1 MSEGLLFNSAST
13 VEYNGVTIDN
23 IVSSKV
29 TIEPTYNER
38 RTTVKF
44 ITYTIDIEAIVHPD
58 SFLNDGSSNP
68 PDEPDDGSGSDN
80 TPDDGTGGN
89 PNTDPDDEPVN
100 GDDREYTDDALALI
114 RRKLMEPRKVL
125 KYKDKGLGTDVVIN
139 PADNTHVL
147 QVADYGPK
155 PLRLT
160 FEPFAGRKAARVNWS
175 IKAVLTRECEFST
188 ANELIEFWATST
200 IKINKSGYQTL
211 TRKGRFE
218 VFGASSEG
226 TLGLQA
232 SASAHEIIGSLTD
245 PNNMEGYHLEH
256 DIDFSPNDK
265 VCTFTLTYTEIESPN
280 AYPLGV
286 TNISC
291 SHSAGSSLLASD
303 PLEGAA
309 YRSWKNTM
317 SCSISLRP
325 NVPQLRAW
333 EIFSAIA
340 SDRLNQSVS
349 IDVQNIN
356 GVNTIVRA
364 RVPIV
369 LSMEIKEEMFNH
381 AMTFSIVW
389 ISYTQTIADIFNR
402 TGLFKPFVNPNETWN
417 NWVVDIRNG
426 TQNTVGNYALS
437 NIGSTSDIIDKCDA
451 QQPTVA
457 TPDTNRG
464 QNLVQIPAIFNP
476 ACPPEEASW
485 LDYQNKCEI
494 ESSSNQVTHRR
505 YKSSTNITRDPDQIE
520 PRTSSTSVSRQFDT
534 NSTGSDHFTQDF
546 GNDKHVGVVRGY
558 AVRIGRPTEP
568 PRVEQIGGRDVV
580 LDQGKS
586 KISNVV
592 LSANDLCA
600 VHVTQWD
607 LRYDI
612 LGHPTGNI
620 ETEIS
625 SSGGPEQ
632 FQ

>member
-1 MSEGLLFNSAST
+1 MSAEGRLFNSAST

-38 RTTVKF
+38 GTDIKYV
-44 ITYTIDIEAIVHPD
+44 TYTIEMEAIVHPEA
-58 SFLNDGSSNP
+58 FVTVANN
-68 PDEPDDGSGSDN
+68 
-80 TPDDGTGGN
+80 
-89 PNTDPDDEPVN
+89 
-100 GDDREYTDDALALI
+100 REFTDDALMLI
-114 RRKLMEPRKVL
+114 RRRLMEPRKVL
-125 KYKDKGLGTDVVIN
+125 RYTDKGLGTDVVID
-139 PADNTHVL
+139 PSDNTHVL

-160 FEPFAGRKAARVNWS
+160 FEPFGGRKAARINWS
-175 IKAVLTRECEFST
+175 IKAVLTKECEALI
-188 ANELIEFWATST
+188 ANNIIELWATST

-211 TRKGRFE
+211 TRKGKFE
-218 VFGASSEG
+218 VFGASADQ
-226 TLGLQA
+226 TLGLHA
-232 SASAHEIIGSLTD
+232 SASTHAIIGSLTN

-256 DIDFSPNDK
+256 DINFSPNDK

-291 SHSAGSSLLASD
+291 SHTMGSTLLASNALD
-303 PLEGAA
+303 GAA

-340 SDRLNQSVS
+340 SDRLNQAVTV
-349 IDVQNIN
+349 DVENMDGEIR
-356 GVNTIVRA
+356 IVRVK
-364 RVPIV
+364 VPIV

-389 ISYTQTIADIFNR
+389 VSFTQTIADIFNR
-402 TGLFKPFVNPNETWN
+402 SGLFKPYVNVNETWN
-417 NWVVDIRNG
+417 EWVVDIRNG
-426 TQNTVGNYALS
+426 AQNSVGNYPLS
-437 NIGSTSDIIDKCDA
+437 NVGATDDIIDKCNS
-451 QQPTVA
+451 PSTMA

-464 QNLVQIPAIFNP
+464 NLEVQIPAIFDP
-476 ACPPEEASW
+476 ACPPENASW

-494 ESSSNQVTHRR
+494 ESKSNQTTHRR
-505 YKSSTNITRDPDQIE
+505 YKLDTDIMREDDQIL
-520 PRTSSTSVSRQFDT
+520 PHQSSTSVSRQFDT
-534 NSTGSDHFTQDF
+534 TSVESDHYTQDF
-546 GNDKHVGVVRGY
+546 GNDKHMGVLKGY

-568 PRVEQIGGRDVV
+568 PRVTSIGGRRVI
-580 LDQGKS
+580 LDNDKS

-592 LSANDLCA
+592 LSSNDLCS
-600 VHVTQWD
+600 VHVTQWS
-607 LRYDI
+607 LKYEI
-612 LGHPTGNI
+612 LGYPDGDIDSEIESTGG
-620 ETEIS
+620 
-625 SSGGPEQ
+625 SGN